1 MIKPD
6 YIIRS
11 YRRTLCI
18 SISKIGEVVVR
29 APKNLSMEQ
38 INKFLVDK
46 EAWIKLKKEQIQLKN
61 NQNKSITNYE
71 KVLKL
76 GKEYIRE
83 DMSGIKK
90 IEWDSEKKRVY
101 VPSSLTQAEFVK
113 KMSKEYIKLA
123 KEILL
128 DRVYYFARLMSLSFN
143 SISIMNNR
151 TRWGTCSKK
160 GDLKFNWRL
169 SMLRPESIDYLIIHE
184 LAHLI
189 EFNHSKKFYKVV
201 ECVMPKYKTQMND
214 LKAKGFLLDLYR
226 WFDVEN
232 FITKYILTHTKSWKS
247 KSIW

>member
-18 SISKIGEVVVR
+18 SINKIGEIVVR

-38 INKFLVDK
+38 INKFLTDK
-46 EAWIKLKKEQIQLKN
+46 ESWIKLKKEQIQLKN
-61 NQNKSITNYE
+61 NQNKSINNYE
-71 KVLKL
+71 KILKL

-83 DMSGIKK
+83 DMSGIRK

-101 VPSSLTQAEFVK
+101 VPSLLSQAEFEK
-113 KMSKEYIKLA
+113 KMSKEFIKLS

-128 DRVYYFARLMSLSFN
+128 DRVYYFANLMSLNFA

-169 SMLRPESIDYLIIHE
+169 AMLKPETIDYLIIHE

-201 ECVMPKYKTQMND
+201 ECVMPKYKTQINE
-214 LKAKGFLLDLYR
+214 LKAKGFLLELYR
-226 WFDVEN
+226 
-232 FITKYILTHTKSWKS
+232 
-247 KSIW
+247 

>member
-90 IEWDSEKKRVY
+90 IEWDSEKKRAY
-101 VPSSLTQAEFVK
+101 VPSNLTQAEFVK
-113 KMSKEYIKLA
+113 KMSKEYIKMS

-214 LKAKGFLLDLYR
+214 LKTKGFLLDLYR
-226 WFDVEN
+226 
-232 FITKYILTHTKSWKS
+232 
-247 KSIW
+247 

>member
-71 KVLKL
+71 KLLKL

-101 VPSSLTQAEFVK
+101 VPSNLTQAEFVK
-113 KMSKEYIKLA
+113 KMSKEYIKMS

-128 DRVYYFARLMSLSFN
+128 DRVYYFAQLMSLSFN

-226 WFDVEN
+226 
-232 FITKYILTHTKSWKS
+232 
-247 KSIW
+247 

>member
-18 SISKIGEVVVR
+18 SINKIGEIVVR

-38 INKFLVDK
+38 INKFLTDK
-46 EAWIKLKKEQIQLKN
+46 ESWIKLKKEQIQLKN
-61 NQNKSITNYE
+61 NQNKSINNYE
-71 KVLKL
+71 KILKL

-83 DMSGIKK
+83 DMSGIRK

-101 VPSSLTQAEFVK
+101 VPSLLSQAEFEK
-113 KMSKEYIKLA
+113 KMSKEFIKLS

-128 DRVYYFARLMSLSFN
+128 DRVYYFANLMSLNFA

-169 SMLRPESIDYLIIHE
+169 AMLKPETIDYLIIHE

-201 ECVMPKYKTQMND
+201 ECVMPKYKTQINE
-214 LKAKGFLLDLYR
+214 LKAKGFLLELYR
-226 WFDVEN
+226 W
-232 FITKYILTHTKSWKS
+232 
-247 KSIW
+247 